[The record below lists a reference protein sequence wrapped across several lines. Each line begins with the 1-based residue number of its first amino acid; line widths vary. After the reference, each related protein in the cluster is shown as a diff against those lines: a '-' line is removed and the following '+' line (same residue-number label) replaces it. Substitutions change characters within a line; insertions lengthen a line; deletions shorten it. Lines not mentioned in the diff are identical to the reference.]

1 MTDIASNEQII
12 ATWILIVL
20 YVAVVLFLV
29 IRGARKTQNLDDY
42 ALGTMG
48 FSPVAV
54 GLALAASVTSA
65 ATFIINP
72 GFIALYGISGVIS
85 FGIVMPLAIYIS
97 LVIMTKGFRKY
108 GETTK
113 ALTMA
118 QWIGKMY
125 DSKGFAIY
133 FGFLS
138 LLLITFIVLICV
150 GVTQV
155 LSKALNADPI
165 WVLTVI
171 IVFVFGYMMFGG
183 ANSMVY
189 TNAIQATIML
199 VVAFVLLFSGAE
211 YFENGIDGFF
221 KQLAAVDESLVKT
234 TNPSSFLFR
243 DYFEI
248 IYCQF
253 VIGIAIVCQP
263 HIITKSLL
271 LKSKNDVNKYLVV
284 GIIALSVFFS
294 VVFVGLYIRLYFP
307 DLTINGMKMP
317 MDSLVSYYV
326 VSKFSVYTGLLVI
339 LGLIS
344 AGLSTLEGL
353 IQTLSTTI
361 TSDLIDPLL
370 GKKIGFESP
379 MRKVFFN
386 KMVIVFLGVVSIILS
401 YQQLLSPNLSVGI
414 FAQNGVYAYFSAA
427 FIPVLFGTF
436 FRNVSFK
443 SVFVASVTAIIVHFS
458 VYYGHITA
466 YMQETI
472 NNPAIASTIAIL
484 SSLLV
489 GVIMHFIEEYRKV
502 KTENVY

>member
-1 MTDIASNEQII
+1 MNNIASNEQII
-12 ATWILIVL
+12 ATWILIIIYAAIVL
-20 YVAVVLFLV
+20 YLVV
-29 IRGARKTQNLDDY
+29 RGARKTQSLNDY
-42 ALGTMG
+42 ALGTIG

-125 DSKGFAIY
+125 ESKAFAIY

-155 LSKALNADPI
+155 LSKALNADSV
-165 WVLTVI
+165 WVLAAVVT
-171 IVFVFGYMMFGG
+171 FVFGYMMFGG
-183 ANSMVY
+183 ANSMIY

-199 VVAFVLLFSGAE
+199 VVAFILLFSGME

-221 KQLAAVDESLVKT
+221 KQLAEIDESLVKT

-271 LKSKNDVNKYLVV
+271 LKSKNDINKYLIV

-307 DLTINGMKMP
+307 DLTINGLNMP

-326 VSKFSVYTGLLVI
+326 VSRFSVYTGLLVI

-361 TSDLIDPLL
+361 TSDLMDPIV
-370 GKKIGFESP
+370 GKRVGFDNPKKKI
-379 MRKVFFN
+379 FFN
-386 KMVIVFLGVVSIILS
+386 KMVIILLGVVSFVLS

-414 FAQNGVYAYFSAA
+414 FAQNGVYAYFSTA

-443 SVFVASVTAIIVHFS
+443 SVFAASVTAIVVHFG

-484 SSLLV
+484 SSVLV
-489 GVIMHFIEEYRKV
+489 GVIMHFIEQLRKV
-502 KTENVY
+502 KKEDVY

>member
-1 MTDIASNEQII
+1 MGNIASSEQIF
-12 ATWILIVL
+12 ATWVLIVI
-20 YVAVVLFLV
+20 YAAVVLYLV
-29 IRGARKTQNLDDY
+29 IRGAKKTQNLDDY
-42 ALGTMG
+42 ALGTIG

-97 LVIMTKGFRKY
+97 LIIMTKGFRKY

-125 DSKGFAIY
+125 DSKAFAIY

-155 LSKALNADPI
+155 LSKALNADPV
-165 WVLTVI
+165 WVLTV
-171 IVFVFGYMMFGG
+171 VVAFVFGYMMFGG
-183 ANSMVY
+183 ANSMIY

-199 VVAFVLLFSGAE
+199 VVAFILLFSGVE
-211 YFENGIDGFF
+211 YFENGIDGFLE
-221 KQLAAVDESLVKT
+221 QLAAVDESLVKT

-271 LKSKNDVNKYLVV
+271 LKSKNDINKYLLV

-307 DLTINGMKMP
+307 DLTINGTKMP

-361 TSDLIDPLL
+361 TSDLMDPIVGKRL
-370 GKKIGFESP
+370 GFDSPFKKI
-379 MRKVFFN
+379 FFN
-386 KMVIVFLGVVSIILS
+386 KMVIILLGVVSFLLS

-443 SVFVASVTAIIVHFS
+443 SVFAASVTAIVVHFS

-489 GVIMHFIEEYRKV
+489 GVIMHFIEEFRKV
-502 KTENVY
+502 KTEDVY

>member
-1 MTDIASNEQII
+1 MNDIASNEQII
-12 ATWILIVL
+12 ATWVLILIYISVVL
-20 YVAVVLFLV
+20 YFV

-42 ALGTMG
+42 ALGTIG
-48 FSPVAV
+48 FSPIAV

-85 FGIVMPLAIYIS
+85 FGIVMPIAIYIS
-97 LVIMTKGFRKY
+97 LIVMTKGFRKY
-108 GETTK
+108 GETAK

-125 DSKGFAIY
+125 DSKSFAIY

-155 LSKALNADPI
+155 LSKALNAEAV
-165 WVLTVI
+165 WVLAAVI
-171 IVFVFGYMMFGG
+171 IFVFGYMMFGG

-189 TNAIQATIML
+189 TNAIQASIML
-199 VVAFVLLFSGAE
+199 LVALILLYSGAE
-211 YFENGIDGFF
+211 YFDNGIDGFL
-221 KQLAAVDESLVKT
+221 KQLAAVDESLVQT

-248 IYCQF
+248 IFCQF

-271 LKSKNDVNKYLVV
+271 LKSNKDVNKYLTV

-307 DLTINGMKMP
+307 DLTINGNKMP

-361 TSDLIDPLL
+361 TSDLMDPII
-370 GKKIGFESP
+370 GKKIGFDNP
-379 MRKVFFN
+379 MKKVFFN
-386 KMVIVFLGVVSIILS
+386 KMVIILLGVVSFILS
-401 YQQLLSPNLSVGI
+401 YQQLLSPKLSVGI

-436 FRNVSFK
+436 FKNVSLK
-443 SVFVASVTAIIVHFS
+443 SVFAASITAIVVHFT
-458 VYYGHITA
+458 VYYGHITP
-466 YMQETI
+466 YMQEPI
-472 NNPAIASTIAIL
+472 NNPAIASTMAIL

-489 GVIMHFIEEYRKV
+489 GITMHYIEEFRKV
-502 KTENVY
+502 KTDNVY